1 MRRFSQR
8 NSLVTLSEINITPLL
23 DLAFVLLIIF
33 VITRPMLEG
42 RVMMTL
48 PESTQGDRNA
58 INRQDVRVVEIRA
71 DGGYWL
77 DGTPLRLTQVEAELA
92 RTFRANPRLTVDIR
106 ADKTASWNSVYELMD
121 ACMRNHITRISP
133 RTVAPGTR

>member
-42 RVMMTL
+42 RVGIKL
-48 PESTQGDRNA
+48 PESASGDTRS
-58 INRQDVRVVEIRA
+58 IDHRDVRVVEVQF
-71 DGGYWL
+71 DGGLLL
-77 DGTPLRLTQVEAELA
+77 DGRRLSLRQVEAALVQ
-92 RTFRANPRLTVDIR
+92 TFRDNPKLTVDIR
-106 ADKTASWNSVYELMD
+106 GDKRAQWDYVYAVMD
-121 ACMRNHITRISP
+121 ACLRNHITRISV
-133 RTVAPGTR
+133 RTAAAGNR

>member
-42 RVMMTL
+42 RVRMTL
-48 PESTQGDRNA
+48 PEGAGDRSP
-58 INRQDVRVVEIRA
+58 INPHDVRVVEIRF
-71 DGGYWL
+71 DGSYWL
-77 DGTPLRLTQVEAELA
+77 DGKPLRLPQVEAELVK
-92 RTFRANPRLTVDIR
+92 TFRDNPKLTVDIR
-106 ADKTASWNSVYELMD
+106 ADKRASWEAVYGLMD

-133 RTVAPGTR
+133 RTVASGTR